1 VRTGGIR
8 VQRKQVRP
16 RVSAILAVA
25 LLSPLLRPFVAAS
38 QEPRLLT
45 SVDTTVIT
53 IGDRITFQVQ
63 VDHAPDAQVAW
74 PDSLDLSPFQVVEA
88 RTSPSRVTGDG
99 ARSALTLILTAF
111 ELGELELPRFD
122 IEILG
127 PAEESTLLSTSPYG
141 IQVVSVGLDEGG
153 DIRDVRGPLSIPMD
167 PLRIFLIALV
177 VVLAAAFLFWVSR
190 RMRPGELRASGTT
203 PAEQYRPPHEVA
215 LEELERLAAS
225 PLLERG
231 EVKEFHIRVS
241 EILRVYVE
249 GRFQVPAL
257 EMTTFDTIAGMDR
270 AGIDPS
276 VTGTFRDFLHRC
288 DMVKFAKH
296 RPPAEICQE
305 TLALGRSL
313 VETTIPEP
321 AAVATGES
329 V

>member
-1 VRTGGIR
+1 MRVEGIR
-8 VQRKQVRP
+8 VQRELARL
-16 RVSAILAVA
+16 RVSAIFAVA
-25 LLSPLLRPFVAAS
+25 LLSPFLRPFVAAS
-38 QEPRLLT
+38 QGPRVLT

-74 PDSLDLSPFQVVEA
+74 PDSLDLSPFQVLEA
-88 RTSPSRVTGDG
+88 RPSPSRVTGDG

-111 ELGELELPRFD
+111 ELGELELPGFD

-127 PAEESTLLSTSPYG
+127 PAEESTILSTNPYG

-153 DIRDVRGPLSIPMD
+153 DIRDVRGPLSIPID

-177 VVLAAAFLFWVSR
+177 VVLAAAFLLWVSR
-190 RMRPGELRASGTT
+190 RMRPGEMEASGTM

-215 LEELERLAAS
+215 LEELERLAGS

-241 EILRVYVE
+241 EILRTYVE
-249 GRFQVPAL
+249 GRFRVPAL
-257 EMTTFDTIAGMDR
+257 EMTTFDTIAGMER
-270 AGIDPS
+270 EGIDAS
-276 VTGTFRDFLHRC
+276 VTGRFRDFLHRC

-296 RPPAEICQE
+296 RPPEEICQE

-313 VETTIPEP
+313 VETTIPKA
-321 AAVATGES
+321 AAVATGDG